1 MSGDERTR
9 VVVLFIFCCFFSSR
23 RRHTSCA
30 LVTGVQTCA
39 LPISVAG
46 DTDIG
51 DSVEPGEAAEKRRC
65 GRTKRRPD
73 RAAKRG
79 VETAG
84 GGRLQ
89 GDRRWNAKAGGG
101 LADHLARLEQAI
113 VAAEA
118 QIVGDRKSVV

>member
-1 MSGDERTR
+1 MREEGEI
-9 VVVLFIFCCFFSSR
+9 L
-23 RRHTSCA
+23 A
-30 LVTGVQTCA
+30 L
-39 LPISVAG
+39 LPQAVAG

-51 DSVEPGEAAEKRRC
+51 DSVEPGEAAEQRRC

-113 VAAEA
+113 VAAERSEGHTSELQSLMRISYA
-118 QIVGDRKSVV
+118 VFCLKKK